1 MKFTLSWLKDHL
13 DTSASL
19 YEIVET
25 LTRIG
30 LEVEGVEDKA
40 KALAPY
46 KVAYVVSAVQHPNA
60 DRLRVCMVDTGEG
73 DPIQVVCGAP
83 NARTGMKSVFA
94 PPGTYIPG
102 KNITLGVGTIRGVE
116 SKGMLCSGS
125 ELEISD
131 DHDGIIDLPEDAPVG
146 QPYAAYAHLD
156 DPVIEINLTPNRPD
170 CTSIHGI
177 ARDLAA
183 AGLGTLKGDAVAPV
197 QGKGA
202 CPISVTL
209 DFSGEDAKLCPAF
222 ALRLVR
228 GVKNGPSPEW
238 MQRRLLSI
246 GLRPINALVDIT
258 NYVTFDRGR
267 PLHVFD
273 LKKVKGNLTVRRA
286 KEGEEVLALDGR
298 TYRLDPGTVV
308 IADENGVESI
318 AGIMGGEHSG
328 SDETTTDVLIES
340 ALWDPLNIAQSGRKH
355 GIITDARYRFERGVD
370 PAFTVPGLDLATKMV
385 VDLCGGEPSEAVI
398 AGKVPE
404 DRRVVDFPWSEVP
417 RLSGLDVQPSESEDI
432 LKKLGFQV
440 EGSGERVSVTAPS
453 WRPDIEGKADLV
465 EEVIR
470 IADVDRIEPKPL
482 PRLED
487 VVAKPILTLIQKRTR
502 LARRSLAVR
511 GLVEAVTWSFIARSE
526 AELFGGGDARL
537 ALANPIAA
545 ELSDMRPSLLPGLL
559 KAAQR
564 NADRGLGDVALF
576 EVGQTFASDQPEG
589 QSIKAAAV
597 RRGTA
602 RAEGVGRHWDGGAQ
616 TVDAF
621 DAKAD
626 VLALLAA
633 LGIPSGGLQ
642 IVAGGPAWFHPG
654 RSGTLQFGPKNVVG
668 AFGEVHPKVLKA
680 LDLKGPLV
688 AFELNLDALPPPKAK
703 PTKMKPKLTL
713 PDFQPLTRDFA
724 FVVGRD
730 VAAGDIVKA
739 AQGAERQLI
748 VGVDVFDIYEGTGID
763 PDKKSVAIAVTLQP
777 TEKTLTDVEIEA
789 VSAKIVGEVSKK
801 TGAVLRS

>member
-13 DTSASL
+13 ETTASL
-19 YEIVET
+19 DEIVET

-40 KALAPY
+40 TMLAPY
-46 KVAYVVSAVQHPNA
+46 KVAYVISAEQHPNA
-60 DRLRVCMVDTGEG
+60 DRLRVCKVDTGEEP
-73 DPIQVVCGAP
+73 DPGGLRRAECPHGHEERVRA
-83 NARTGMKSVFA
+83 
-94 PPGTYIPG
+94 PGTYIPG

-116 SKGMLCSGS
+116 SAGMLCSGS

-146 QPYAAYAHLD
+146 QAYAAYAGLD

-170 CTSIHGI
+170 CTSIYGI

-183 AGLGTLKGDAVAPV
+183 AGLGTLKGGDVPV
-197 QGKGA
+197 IQGNGP
-202 CPISVTL
+202 CPVSVTL
-209 DFSGEDAKLCPAF
+209 DFAPGDEKLCPAF

-238 MQRRLLSI
+238 MQRRLLAI

-298 TYRLDPGTVV
+298 TYKLDPGAVV
-308 IADENGVESI
+308 IADDNGVESI

-340 ALWDPLNIAQSGRKH
+340 ALWDPLNIAQTGRKH
-355 GIITDARYRFERGVD
+355 GIITDARYRFERGID
-370 PAFTVPGLDLATKMV
+370 PAFTVPGLDLATRMV
-385 VDLCGGEPSEAVI
+385 IDLCGGEASEAVVAGQVPQDNRVI
-398 AGKVPE
+398 A
-404 DRRVVDFPWSEVP
+404 FPWNEVP
-417 RLSGLDVQPSESEDI
+417 RLSGLDVQPGESEQI
-432 LKKLGFQV
+432 LKKLGFV
-440 EGSGERVSVTAPS
+440 IEGSGERVSVTAPS

-470 IADVDRIEPKPL
+470 IAGVDRIEPKPL

-487 VVAKPILTLIQKRTR
+487 TVAKPILTLIQKRTR

-511 GLVEAVTWSFIARSE
+511 GLVEAVTWSFIAKSE
-526 AELFGGGDARL
+526 AELFGGGDGRL

-545 ELSDMRPSLLPGLL
+545 ELSDMRPSLLPGLM

-576 EVGQTFASDQPEG
+576 EVGQTFASDEPEG

-703 PTKMKPKLTL
+703 PTKMKPKLNL

-724 FVVGRD
+724 FVVGRN